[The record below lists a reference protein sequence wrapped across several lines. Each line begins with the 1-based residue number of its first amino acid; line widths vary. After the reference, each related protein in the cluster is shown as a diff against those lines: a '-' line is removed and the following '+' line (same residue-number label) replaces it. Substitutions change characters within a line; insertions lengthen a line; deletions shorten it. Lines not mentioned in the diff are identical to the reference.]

1 MKNESNY
8 SVLLHFCNAYK
19 TIFSKYRTY
28 RILHYVIIIDGT
40 ANLLKNK
47 NEILDVLD
55 VYIHLTNNTYSF
67 IPMLYYSL
75 Q

>member
-8 SVLLHFCNAYK
+8 SVLLHFFNAYK

-40 ANLLKNK
+40 AIIIEKYK
-47 NEILDVLD
+47 DEIVP
-55 VYIHLTNNTYSF
+55 SF
-67 IPMLYYSL
+67 KCLYYEKHL
-75 Q
+75 QHYSNTVDII

>member
-40 ANLLKNK
+40 AIII
-47 NEILDVLD
+47 E
-55 VYIHLTNNTYSF
+55 TYKDDT
-67 IPMLYYSL
+67 LYSDAVDIS
-75 Q
+75 